1 MEMAR
6 VDLCEQMRRSL
17 LSFEGRIEEKRV
29 EVAAELPES
38 PCWVDG

>member
-17 LSFEGRIEEKRV
+17 LSFEGRIEEKHI
-29 EVAAELPES
+29 EVAAELPET
-38 PCWVDG
+38 PAG

>member
-29 EVAAELPES
+29 EGGGGITGNRPA
-38 PCWVDG
+38 G